1 MSLTVHQ
8 WDVVKVRV
16 RPEDKDEHPA
26 VVLSREE
33 WCQDEKRRFLNIL
46 YGTTRRPASGA
57 SPLDVTL
64 NGADGLESMT
74 LFSSEHVFSVPREK
88 ISAVLGRVTPA
99 RRRQIGRTLVQAFR
113 LPL

>member
-1 MSLTVHQ
+1 MTVHQ
-8 WDVVKVRV
+8 WDIVKVRI

-33 WCQDEKRRFLNIL
+33 WCRDERRRVLNVM
-46 YGTTRRPASGA
+46 YCTNARPGLSASQC
-57 SPLDVTL
+57 DVVL
-64 NGADGLESMT
+64 NGADGLERKT
-74 LFSSEHVFSVPREK
+74 LVSCEHVHTVPRTA
-88 ISAVLGRVTPA
+88 ITATVGRVGVE